1 MPSCRFGVLEF
12 IGNLGAVGVQRV
24 QRVQRPAAGLRSSPP
39 TGAVAGAR
47 GWLIL
52 ATVLV
57 VAATAAWWLLR
68 SAPAPMVQGTDLN
81 GQSVAT
87 TALKGKPYLVNF
99 WATSCVTCVKEMP
112 DIVALHEEFSGKG
125 FQTIAVAMRYDRPD
139 FLEKFVQDRE
149 LPFTVVHDTTG
160 DWARAFGDVSVT
172 PTTFVIDAKGQIFK
186 RYVGEPDFPALRRW
200 LQTQFA
206 G

>member
-1 MPSCRFGVLEF
+1 MRSCRFGVLEF
-12 IGNLGAVGVQRV
+12 IRNLGAVGVQRV
-24 QRVQRPAAGLRSSPP
+24 QRPATGLRPGPP

-57 VAATAAWWLLR
+57 VAAAAWWLLR

-139 FLEKFVQDRE
+139 FLEKFVQDRA

>member
-1 MPSCRFGVLEF
+1 MRSWRFRG
-12 IGNLGAVGVQRV
+12 LGLVRSLGTVRTNG
-24 QRVQRPAAGLRSSPP
+24 PAAGLRRGPP
-39 TGAVAGAR
+39 RGALVGAR

-57 VAATAAWWLLR
+57 VAAAAWWLLR

-87 TALKGKPYLVNF
+87 TALKGRPYLVNF

-112 DIVALHEEFSGKG
+112 DIVALHEEFSSKG

-139 FLEKFVQDRE
+139 FLERFVQDRA

-206 G
+206 S

>member
-12 IGNLGAVGVQRV
+12 IGNLGAVGVQRA
-24 QRVQRPAAGLRSSPP
+24 QRVQRPASGLRCSPP

>member
-1 MPSCRFGVLEF
+1 MRSCRFGVLEF
-12 IGNLGAVGVQRV
+12 IRNLGAVGVQRA
-24 QRVQRPAAGLRSSPP
+24 QRPAAGLRSSPP